1 MADTLIFIICLE
13 ADSCPKRAIMPG
25 DMEMLRERLKVFPF
39 TKPIESPDTKLS
51 PCGVCWAQFVLERGA
66 GSMEI
71 CSLPPMSSDI
81 RSWSVEDV
89 VALVTKLQVP
99 HEIFRLHAVDG
110 VVLQTLSEEELQAEL
125 GLTLLQARKVASH
138 RPQTPAP
145 P

>member
-1 MADTLIFIICLE
+1 MADTPIFITCLE
-13 ADSCPKRAIMPG
+13 ADICPKCDIMPG
-25 DMEMLRERLKVFPF
+25 DVEMLRKRLKVFPF

-51 PCGVCWAQFVLERGA
+51 PCGVCWVQFVLERGA

-71 CSLPPMSSDI
+71 CSLPLVSSDI
-81 RSWSVEDV
+81 RSWSFEDV

-110 VVLQTLSEEELQAEL
+110 VVLQTLSEGELQAEL
-125 GLTLLQARKVASH
+125 GLTLLQARRVAS
-138 RPQTPAP
+138 PAP